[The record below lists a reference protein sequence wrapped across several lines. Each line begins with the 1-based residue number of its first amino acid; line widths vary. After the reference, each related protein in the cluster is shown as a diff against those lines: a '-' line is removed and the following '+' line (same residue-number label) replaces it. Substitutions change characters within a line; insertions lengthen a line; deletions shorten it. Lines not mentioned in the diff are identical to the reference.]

1 MSSVRLLRSSDV
13 PQAMLLKEAE
23 GWNQTGQDWHRLLE
37 LAPDG
42 CFGIEH
48 EGRLVATT
56 TTTSYGREL
65 AWIGMVITAPEF
77 RGRGLATRLLTAAL
91 EFLDAR
97 QIGCVKLDATSM
109 GSGLYRK
116 FGFVEECP
124 VERWLR
130 QPSPLGAPQ
139 IKPNSGDARP
149 PRTGAAGQI
158 SESFCEARE
167 FHPTSN
173 IQNPTSALRA
183 WDAPL
188 DRRVFGADR
197 SALLSKLAQI
207 ESALIRGSGYAM
219 GRPGSRAAYFGPCV
233 ASGSQ
238 PARSLLEWF
247 LARHA
252 SESIYWDILPEN
264 QEAVGL
270 ASHYGFARSRQLVRM
285 ARRCG
290 SAPVLRPRPQ
300 EIYAIAGLEFG

>member
-1 MSSVRLLRSSDV
+1 
-13 PQAMLLKEAE
+13 MLLKNAE

-37 LAPDG
+37 LSPDG

-97 QIGCVKLDATSM
+97 QTGCVKLDATSM

-116 FGFVEECP
+116 FGFVDESP

-130 QPSPLGAPQ
+130 PPSPAADPQ
-139 IKPNSGDARP
+139 IKPNSG
-149 PRTGAAGQI
+149 
-158 SESFCEARE
+158 E
-167 FHPTSN
+167 
-173 IQNPTSALRA
+173 
-183 WDAPL
+183 WDAL
-188 DRRVFGADR
+188 VDRRAFGADR
-197 SALLSKLAQI
+197 SALLSKLAPI

-219 GRPGSRAAYFGPCV
+219 GRPGSRAAYFGPCI

-252 SESIYWDILPEN
+252 GESIYWDILPEN
-264 QEAVGL
+264 QAAAAL
-270 ASHYGFARSRQLVRM
+270 AGHYGFARSRRLVRM
-285 ARRCG
+285 ARG
-290 SAPVLRPRPQ
+290 SGAAPRTQ
-300 EIYAIAGLEFG
+300 DIYAIAGLEFG